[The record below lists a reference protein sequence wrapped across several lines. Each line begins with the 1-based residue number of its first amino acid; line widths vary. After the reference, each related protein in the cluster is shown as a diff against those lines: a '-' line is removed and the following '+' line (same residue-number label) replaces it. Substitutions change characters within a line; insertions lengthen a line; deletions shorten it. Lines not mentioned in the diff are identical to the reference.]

1 MPVALNLALVVILA
15 LALLAALVLVV
26 LVATADRWL
35 VALLTGLDRILTRMG
50 IGTWSA
56 RLLTRGEDWARARRE
71 ARSRRKVGDGGPAP
85 PK

>member
-1 MPVALNLALVVILA
+1 MPEALNLALVLILV
-15 LALLAALVLVV
+15 LALLAAIVLVL

-35 VALLTGLDRILTRMG
+35 VALLTGLDQFLTRLG
-50 IGTWSA
+50 VGTWSA

-71 ARSRRKVGDGGPAP
+71 ARARRRTARGRTAP

>member
-1 MPVALNLALVVILA
+1 MPAALNLALVLILA
-15 LALLAALVLVV
+15 LALLAALVLVI

-35 VALLTGLDRILTRMG
+35 VALLTGLDRFLTRLG

-71 ARSRRKVGDGGPAP
+71 ARARRRAGRESGP
-85 PK
+85 